1 MRKLIVSTAAGL
13 IAASAAMAPNSALAV
28 AATTGTIA
36 DECAA
41 YASTLPNVKW
51 GFQYV
56 VIGEPT
62 TTYEVGDISYVG
74 NPQGGTTGNG
84 FADVTEVTTVNA
96 TCVAIN
102 PAGVPNADHSVDAS
116 STTTTDLGTEKVC
129 QNGNT
134 GGEFTTTPVEPYD
147 AACSI

>member
-1 MRKLIVSTAAGL
+1 MRRLMISTAAGL
-13 IAASAAMAPNSALAV
+13 IASSAAMAPNSAFAV

-36 DECAA
+36 DECVA

-51 GFQYV
+51 GFQYIV
-56 VIGEPT
+56 TGQS
-62 TTYEVGDISYVG
+62 TTYEVGDINYVG

-84 FADVTEVTTVNA
+84 FADVTQVTTVNA

-116 STTTTDLGTEKVC
+116 STTTIDLGTEKVC

-134 GGEFTTTPVEPYD
+134 GGQFTTTPVEPYD